1 MPLRLRKLIKWDLY
15 YALCISVWLIS
26 AAGPYLCEGCHPSLE
41 ERANLWVYLK
51 AFELPICICRSSA
64 QDECGLLAA
73 GVARAPTV
81 HRHGDQ
87 PAGGKQDQVPAVL
100 AGVGQQEVW
109 TIPDYHLRPA
119 DLCRLQHSYLQGF
132 CEST

>member
-1 MPLRLRKLIKWDLY
+1 MAREVISENLVFLGRGKGGEGGGDAPTSIKWDLY

-64 QDECGLLAA
+64 QDERGLLAA
-73 GVARAPTV
+73 GVAGAPTF

-87 PAGGKQDQVPAVL
+87 SAGG
-100 AGVGQQEVW
+100 
-109 TIPDYHLRPA
+109 
-119 DLCRLQHSYLQGF
+119 
-132 CEST
+132 